1 MIQQFFKT
9 NELTSI
15 ILANETSFTERRAA
29 DAERELIDWKK
40 VRYMEDRLG
49 NEFDATVTAV
59 MHFGLFVELEEIFI
73 EGLVPI
79 GSFTEEQFLYR
90 EDRQEIIGKNSGR
103 RFSIGT
109 QLRLRADRI
118 AYDRM
123 RPEFSWIR
131 SN

>member
-1 MIQQFFKT
+1 
-9 NELTSI
+9 
-15 ILANETSFTERRAA
+15 
-29 DAERELIDWKK
+29 
-40 VRYMEDRLG
+40 
-49 NEFDATVTAV
+49 

-79 GSFTEEQFLYR
+79 GSFTEERFLYR
-90 EDRQEIIGKNSGR
+90 EDRQEIIGESSVR

-109 QLRLRADRI
+109 HLRLRADRI

-123 RPEFSWIR
+123 RPEFSRIG